1 MISSALYQDLVND
14 FKKQN
19 ELIDDQVATFEP
31 IIQSLRMPAA
41 HRLLNKGFLILL
53 ELLSYIIFLASIAFV
68 IMQKHLVPFY
78 IVNILQERG
87 SESGFSTNDVTILNW
102 SISGMAL
109 IIGVLFLII
118 ARLLRKIRLKNSVL
132 HTINKNIRILVAQH
146 LQRKAVIETIE
157 KRHFT
162 ELPTLNE
169 EKIAVLPTTN
179 QEAATTNPLHNESLQ

>member
-31 IIQSLRMPAA
+31 ITQSLRMPAA
-41 HRLLNKGFLILL
+41 HRLLNKGFIMLL
-53 ELLSYIIFLASIAFV
+53 ELLSYLIFLSSIAFV
-68 IMQKHLVPFY
+68 VMQKHLVPFY
-78 IVNILQERG
+78 IVNTLQERG
-87 SESGFSTNDVTILNW
+87 NESGFSTNDVTILNW

-109 IIGVLFLII
+109 IIGILFFII

-146 LQRKAVIETIE
+146 LQRKAGIETIE

-162 ELPTLNE
+162 ELPTLTE
-169 EKIAVLPTTN
+169 EKIAVLPTAT
-179 QEAATTNPLHNESLQ
+179 QETIAANPLHNESLQ